1 MKQVTVKTLHRV
13 IQELYPDIN
22 LYIARVYRHG
32 ATDIRSVISN
42 TKIKAGLRTK
52 VIEYRS
58 NRLEYTIPEDTK
70 FSVSVSNQAIT
81 VTLDDSAVKLFHTR
95 FVVVDLKVKA
105 KLILL
110 GITQVRV
117 FSTDLSDHVTI
128 AVDILNDRSHLKYC
142 YIIDP
147 ALEINI
153 DLVTQALKLKGIMV

>member
-22 LYIARVYRHG
+22 LYIARVYKHG
-32 ATDIRSVISN
+32 TTDIRSVISN
-42 TKIKAGLRTK
+42 THIKAGLRTK

-58 NRLEYTIPEDTK
+58 NRLEYTIPEDIG

-81 VTLDDSAVKLFHTR
+81 VTLEDRLVKIFHTR
-95 FVVVDLKVKA
+95 FVIIDLKVKA
-105 KLILL
+105 QLILL

-117 FSTDLSDHVTI
+117 FSTDLSDYTTLP
-128 AVDILNDRSHLKYC
+128 VDSLNDRSHLKYS

-147 ALEINI
+147 TLEINI
-153 DLVTQALKLKGIMV
+153 DLVTQALKLKGIMT

>member
-13 IQELYPDIN
+13 IQDLYPDTS
-22 LYIARVYRHG
+22 LYITHVHKHG

-52 VIEYRS
+52 VIEY
-58 NRLEYTIPEDTK
+58 TIPEDTK

-81 VTLDDSAVKLFHTR
+81 VTLEDRLVKIFHTR

-105 KLILL
+105 QLILL

-117 FSTDLSDHVTI
+117 FSTDLSDYTTI
-128 AVDILNDRSHLKYC
+128 PVDSLNDRSHLKYC

-147 ALEINI
+147 KIEINI
-153 DLVTQALKLKGIMV
+153 DLVTQALKLKGIMT

>member
-13 IQELYPDIN
+13 IQEPYPDTN
-22 LYIARVYRHG
+22 LYITHVHKHG
-32 ATDIRSVISN
+32 ATDIRSVISK

-58 NRLEYTIPEDTK
+58 NRLEYTIPEDTG

-81 VTLDDSAVKLFHTR
+81 VTLEDRLVKIFHTR

-105 KLILL
+105 QLILL
-110 GITQVRV
+110 GIRQVRV

-128 AVDILNDRSHLKYC
+128 AVDILNDRSHLKYS

-147 ALEINI
+147 TLEINI
-153 DLVTQALKLKGIMV
+153 DLVTQALKLKGIMT

>member
-22 LYIARVYRHG
+22 LYITHVHKHG

-81 VTLDDSAVKLFHTR
+81 VTLEDKTVKMFHTR
-95 FVVVDLKVKA
+95 FVIIDLKVKA
-105 KLILL
+105 QLILL

-117 FSTDLSDHVTI
+117 FSTDLSDYTTI
-128 AVDILNDRSHLKYC
+128 PVDSLNDRSLFKYC
-142 YIIDP
+142 YVIDP
-147 ALEINI
+147 KIKINI
-153 DLVTQALKLKGIMV
+153 DLVTQALKLKGIMT